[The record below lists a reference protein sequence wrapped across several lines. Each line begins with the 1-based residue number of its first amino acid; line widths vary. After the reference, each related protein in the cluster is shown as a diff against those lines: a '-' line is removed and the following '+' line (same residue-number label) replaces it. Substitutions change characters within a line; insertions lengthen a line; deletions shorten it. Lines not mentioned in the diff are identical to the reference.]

1 MIPAVRFGL
10 PEGCHT
16 AYERIPPVGD
26 VDSECRF
33 DFGLVEYRKIRS
45 LHLGRKFRRVA
56 GTDLTGGMACQRGDF
71 MGEIVPGADSFV
83 REVVEALPSGI
94 VAGFDAVEDRRR
106 RSEFPPDRKRPV
118 IPVCR
123 P

>member
-1 MIPAVRFGL
+1 MIPAVRFGS
-10 PEGCHT
+10 PEGGHT

-33 DFGLVEYRKIRS
+33 DFGLVEYRKVRP

-56 GTDLTGGMACQRGDF
+56 GTDLTGGMVCQCGDF
-71 MGEIVPGADSFV
+71 MGEIEPRADSFV

-94 VAGFDAVEDRRR
+94 VAGFDAVEDHAGQGGGAG
-106 RSEFPPDRKRPV
+106 RSSHLIENDL
-118 IPVCR
+118 
-123 P
+123 